1 MSMKLEC
8 GTKPEGVIV
17 KTNPYDT
24 DISFSIPSK
33 SGNVYLEFALLD
45 FLVTAEYV
53 LTNTDLRKDDPR
65 LLFIKTLKGA
75 KIMEGFNR
83 GKKRI
88 ALGRTKPYIDITRG
102 SIQIKED

>member
-8 GTKPEGVIV
+8 GTKPEGVV
-17 KTNPYDT
+17 VSMSPFDT

-45 FLVTAEYV
+45 FLVIAEYV

-75 KIMEGFNR
+75 KIVKGFNR

-88 ALGRTKPYIDITRG
+88 ALGRTKPYIDCTQPKG
-102 SIQIKED
+102 V

>member
-8 GTKPEGVIV
+8 GTKPEGVV
-17 KTNPYDT
+17 VSMSPFDT
-24 DISFSIPSK
+24 DVSFSIPSK

-45 FLVTAEYV
+45 FLVIAEYV

-75 KIMEGFNR
+75 KIVKGFNK

-88 ALGRTKPYIDITRG
+88 ALGRTKPYIDCTQPKG
-102 SIQIKED
+102 V